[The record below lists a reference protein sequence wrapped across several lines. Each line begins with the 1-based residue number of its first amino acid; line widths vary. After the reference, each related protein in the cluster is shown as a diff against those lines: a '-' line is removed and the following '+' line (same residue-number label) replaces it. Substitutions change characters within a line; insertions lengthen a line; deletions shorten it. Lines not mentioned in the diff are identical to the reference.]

1 MQNPKGNYTLL
12 RLVNL
17 LDEIMKVSTKLR
29 IVITFEVEGRVMMPF

>member
-29 IVITFEVEGRVMMPF
+29 TFEVEGRVMMPF